1 MSEGYVVASLVGFLL
16 GILVVLIGAIYEWRY
31 EVRWFSNNVLDN

>member
-16 GILVVLIGAIYEWRY
+16 GLLGVLLGVSYERSS
-31 EVRWFSNNVLDN
+31 RTK

>member
-16 GILVVLIGAIYEWRY
+16 GLLGVLIGAIYEWY
-31 EVRWFSNNVLDN
+31 EVRWFSNNILDN